1 MFILSESGKNKRINQ
16 TENSPMT
23 NSISTLAGAEFEGRW
38 KWSTSVLGADKCV
51 YGIPNDARRVVK
63 FNPVDKSLTEIGP
76 DLGTRSTKWMG
87 GVLAKNDC
95 IYCAP
100 YGSGR
105 FLKIDTIKGTVKTFN
120 IKLPESGYG
129 MWAAGALALDGCIYY
144 MPQSAKRILKL
155 NPEDDSV
162 TSVGDD
168 FGGGLYMYKYMGI
181 VVGIDGCLYGI
192 PFSSKRIV
200 KFNPIDQTTSF
211 VGKEAQEKFMCGN
224 GVLGRDGYIYAANT
238 FGHVLRIDTVNNSY
252 DFVGGA
258 VMTSHKDKRWGEPVL
273 GIDGCIYWP
282 PHNATHVLKFNPET
296 NETSLVGDNLGN
308 ASMKYIS
315 GALAPDGA
323 VCCIPANATQVLIID
338 PSMEFLMQFKAD
350 MKQHPIEF
358 GLLFEKNNDGK
369 TTYEDAVTKY
379 GKERTLQMI
388 GSCIPHDDAFLHS
401 NLYPFMA
408 AASCKNSAVAV
419 IYYLLTR
426 NPSGIGGLS

>member
-87 GVLAKNDC
+87 GVLAKNNC

-120 IKLPESGYG
+120 IKLPESRYG
-129 MWAAGALALDGCIYY
+129 MWAVGALALDGCIYY

-181 VVGIDGCLYGI
+181 DV
-192 PFSSKRIV
+192 
-200 KFNPIDQTTSF
+200 
-211 VGKEAQEKFMCGN
+211 
-224 GVLGRDGYIYAANT
+224 
-238 FGHVLRIDTVNNSY
+238 
-252 DFVGGA
+252 
-258 VMTSHKDKRWGEPVL
+258 
-273 GIDGCIYWP
+273 
-282 PHNATHVLKFNPET
+282 
-296 NETSLVGDNLGN
+296 
-308 ASMKYIS
+308 
-315 GALAPDGA
+315 
-323 VCCIPANATQVLIID
+323 
-338 PSMEFLMQFKAD
+338 
-350 MKQHPIEF
+350 
-358 GLLFEKNNDGK
+358 
-369 TTYEDAVTKY
+369 
-379 GKERTLQMI
+379 
-388 GSCIPHDDAFLHS
+388 
-401 NLYPFMA
+401 
-408 AASCKNSAVAV
+408 
-419 IYYLLTR
+419 
-426 NPSGIGGLS
+426 